1 MDSSDTTPPV
11 AVTDLEIRLTNGATL
26 LDTISLSL
34 QAGKIAALT
43 GPSGSGK
50 TTLLRALIGD
60 LPQGA
65 EVTSGAV
72 RTLGQDVFTLT
83 PDAMRT
89 LRRHHVA
96 YVGQDPG
103 SALNPRMTAA
113 QLVTEAAS
121 DPAPD
126 AVAALMRECRLPD
139 ALAHHRP
146 GALSGG
152 QQRRLALARALSREP
167 RILLLDEPTAGLDT
181 ALRDEIV
188 DLLRHLAADRGIT
201 VVLACHDPHV
211 VDACAD
217 TVTTL
222 TSPAAAHRPATLR
235 EPRAPRVH
243 DAAALAADGDGL
255 RATDLHVAFTHR
267 GHTHRALDAV
277 HFHAPVGSAT
287 GITGPSGS
295 GKTTLLRA
303 LAGLRKPDAGT
314 LSWHGRPLSPHVRR
328 RNRAQQKSIQL
339 VPQNPLGALNPTR
352 TVGASLTRP
361 LRLHRTVDRNHM
373 PARVRELLDD
383 VGLPADF
390 ADRYPHELSG
400 GQRQRASIAR
410 ALATEPDLL
419 LCDEVTSALDPSTA
433 AAILDLLTR
442 LRTDRGLTL
451 VLVSH
456 ELDLITTYTDRVHV
470 LDQGRISDSRDPERT
485 GVPSVPSVPSV

>member
-1 MDSSDTTPPV
+1 MHVDSSDTTSPV
-11 AVTDLEIRLTNGATL
+11 AVTDLKIRLANGATL
-26 LDTISLSL
+26 LNATSMSL

-65 EVTSGAV
+65 EVTSGTV
-72 RTLGQDVFTLT
+72 QTLGQNVFTIT
-83 PDAMRT
+83 PEALRA
-89 LRRHHVA
+89 LRRHRVA

-113 QLVTEAAS
+113 QLIAEVTT
-121 DPAPD
+121 DPAPH
-126 AVAALMRECRLPD
+126 AVSALMSECRLPD

-152 QQRRLALARALSREP
+152 QQRRLALARALARKPE
-167 RILLLDEPTAGLDT
+167 ILLLDEPTAGLDT

-188 DLLRHLAADRGIT
+188 DLLRRLAADRGIT
-201 VVLACHDPHV
+201 IILACHDPHV

-222 TSPAAAHRPATLR
+222 SSPAAAAPPAAHRKTRPAPDTT
-235 EPRAPRVH
+235 V
-243 DAAALAADGDGL
+243 AARDGL
-255 RATDLHVAFTHR
+255 RATELQVAFTHR
-267 GHTHRALDAV
+267 GHTHQALDSV
-277 HFHAPVGSAT
+277 HFHAPVGGAV

-295 GKTTLLRA
+295 GKTTLLRT
-303 LAGLRKPDAGT
+303 LAGLQKSDAGSLT
-314 LSWHGRPLSPHVRR
+314 WDGRPLPAHVRKR
-328 RNRAQQKSIQL
+328 SREQQKCIQL
-339 VPQNPLGALNPTR
+339 IPQNPLGALNPTR
-352 TVGASLTRP
+352 TIGASLTRP
-361 LRLHRTVDRNHM
+361 LQLHRTVSKPHM

-419 LCDEVTSALDPSTA
+419 LCDEVTSALDPATA
-433 AAILDLLTR
+433 GAILELLTR
-442 LRTDRGLTL
+442 LRTERRLTL

-456 ELDLITTYTDRVHV
+456 ELDLITTYTDSVHV
-470 LDQGRISDSRDPERT
+470 LDQGRISGSRDLEQV
-485 GVPSVPSVPSV
+485 GVRSG

>member
-83 PDAMRT
+83 PDALRT

-113 QLVTEAAS
+113 QLVTEVAS

-152 QQRRLALARALSREP
+152 QQRRLALARALSRKP
-167 RILLLDEPTAGLDT
+167 KILLLDEPTAGLDT

-201 VVLACHDPHV
+201 VILACHDPHV

-222 TSPAAAHRPATLR
+222 TSPTAAHRPAALR
-235 EPRAPRVH
+235 KPIASRAQ
-243 DAAALAADGDGL
+243 AAGTAAGDGL

-267 GHTHRALDAV
+267 GHTHQALNSV

-303 LAGLRKPDAGT
+303 LAGLQTPDAGT
-314 LSWHGRPLSPHVRR
+314 LSWHGRPLPSHVRR

-361 LRLHRTVDRNHM
+361 LQLHRIAAKPQM

-433 AAILDLLTR
+433 GAILDLLTR
-442 LRTDRGLTL
+442 LRTERGLTL

-456 ELDLITTYTDRVHV
+456 ELDLITTYTDSVHV
-470 LDQGRISDSRDPERT
+470 LDQGRISGSRDLEQT
-485 GVPSVPSVPSV
+485 GVPSV

>member
-65 EVTSGAV
+65 DVTSGAV
-72 RTLGQDVFTLT
+72 RTLEQDVFTLT
-83 PDAMRT
+83 PDALRT

-96 YVGQDPG
+96 YVGQDPA

-113 QLVTEAAS
+113 QLITEVAS

-126 AVAALMRECRLPD
+126 AVAALMSECRLPD

-188 DLLRHLAADRGIT
+188 DLLHHLAADRGIT
-201 VVLACHDPHV
+201 VILACHDLQV

-222 TSPAAAHRPATLR
+222 TAPTAAHRPAAVR
-235 EPRAPRVH
+235 KPIASRVH
-243 DAAALAADGDGL
+243 AAGAAVGDGL

-267 GHTHRALDAV
+267 GHTHQALNSA

-303 LAGLRKPDAGT
+303 LAGLQKPDAGT
-314 LSWHGRPLSPHVRR
+314 LSWHGRPLPSHVRKR
-328 RNRAQQKSIQL
+328 HRAQQKSIQL

-352 TVGASLTRP
+352 TIGASLTRP
-361 LRLHRTVDRNHM
+361 LQLHRIAGKPQM
-373 PARVRELLDD
+373 PTRVRELLYD

-433 AAILDLLTR
+433 GAILDLLTR
-442 LRTDRGLTL
+442 LRTERGLTL

-456 ELDLITTYTDRVHV
+456 ELDLITTYTDSVHI
-470 LDQGRISDSRDPERT
+470 LDQGRISGSRDLEQA
-485 GVPSVPSVPSV
+485 GVPSI